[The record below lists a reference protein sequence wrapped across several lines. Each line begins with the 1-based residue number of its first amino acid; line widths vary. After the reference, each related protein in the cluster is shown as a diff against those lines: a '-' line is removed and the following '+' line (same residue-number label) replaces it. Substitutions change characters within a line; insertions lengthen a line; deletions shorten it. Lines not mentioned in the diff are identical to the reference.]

1 LKVIDPKSA
10 PYCFNY
16 LPTETGFAKFVTFI
30 AYKYFPLTGE
40 DGSINLL
47 ICPESIDLY
56 VDSL

>member
-1 LKVIDPKSA
+1 LFTIRTDTIES
-10 PYCFNY
+10 
-16 LPTETGFAKFVTFI
+16 TETGFAKFVTFI